1 MRSEAGRTLA
11 EVLVAL
17 LLAVVVGLALV
28 SLQQNA
34 YRWNRADRQAVA
46 PLGPIRNA
54 LDHIARDLRRK
65 SVV

>member
-34 YRWNRADRQAVA
+34 YR
-46 PLGPIRNA
+46 
-54 LDHIARDLRRK
+54 K